1 MKDSAYLAHISS
13 SGSSQLLL
21 DHLEGTAR
29 LAKDFA
35 LPFGGEE
42 QAELAGLSHDIGKY
56 SKAFQDRLHGNPMR
70 VDHSTAGAVECWKLQ
85 QPFAAFAVAGHH
97 GGLPNGGSRM
107 DPSDKNTLHGRLK
120 KQRDGLLKPYNA
132 WVQEL
137 TLPHAEI
144 PDFLKQCNA
153 ELEPVFFTRMLYSCL
168 VDADFLDTE
177 TFMSGKRRESSAE
190 SIDSLWDKLQKN
202 LSGWFPPKG
211 ELNTQRC
218 KILSQC
224 IQAGETQA
232 PGLFTLTVPTGGGK
246 TVASLSFALAH
257 AKKHGLKRI
266 IYVIP
271 YTSIIE
277 QTADKFRTML
287 GEENVLEHH
296 SNISY
301 DLQDEAT
308 PLTIQLANAAENWDM
323 PVVVTTAVQFFE
335 SLYAYRSS
343 QCRKLHNI
351 AESVIVFDEA
361 QMLPIPYLRPCVWA
375 ISQLVKNYKASA
387 LLCTATQP
395 ALDPLFHEFLP
406 ECTIREICPASSFT
420 AEVFQ
425 RVTFQKTGRL
435 TWDELAARMNSCHQ
449 VLCIVNSRKS
459 AQEVYQRLEGDGTYH
474 LSTLMYPAHRWQ
486 QLTEIR
492 KRLKQNLPCRVVST
506 SLIEAGVDVD
516 FRTVFREQAGLD
528 SILQAAGRCNRE
540 GKRPAAESFVY
551 IFEGEGKVPLL
562 FSTAIGAG
570 KQVLARYEDIS
581 SPEAIH
587 EYFRQ
592 LLDLKGKA
600 AQDKER
606 ILPLIQSE
614 PFPFRT
620 IAERFHLI
628 DSPTRT
634 IYIPLEEGAK
644 LIGELQS
651 GTVNRNTFRKLGR
664 YGVSIYEQHF
674 AALEQAGDLQILDSG
689 DAVLRNLDLY
699 SMKTGL
705 SLEADYG
712 KALFI

>member
-13 SGSSQLLL
+13 SGGSQLLL

-277 QTADKFRTML
+277 QTADKFRTIL

-308 PLTIQLANAAENWDM
+308 PLTTQLANAAENWDM

-351 AESVIVFDEA
+351 TESVIVFDEA

-474 LSTLMYPAHRWQ
+474 LSTLMYPAHRWK

-492 KRLKQNLPCRVVST
+492 ERLKQGLPCRVVST

-664 YGVSIYEQHF
+664 YSVSIYEQHF
-674 AALEQAGDLQILDSG
+674 AALEQTGDLQILDSG

>member
-277 QTADKFRTML
+277 QTADKFRTIL

-406 ECTIREICPASSFT
+406 ECTIQEICPASSFT

-474 LSTLMYPAHRWQ
+474 LSTLMYPAHRWK

-651 GTVNRNTFRKLGR
+651 GMVNRNTFRKLGR
-664 YGVSIYEQHF
+664 YSVSIYEQHF
-674 AALEQAGDLQILDSG
+674 AALEQTGDLQILDSG

>member
-13 SGSSQLLL
+13 SGGSQLLL

-277 QTADKFRTML
+277 QTADKFRTIL

-308 PLTIQLANAAENWDM
+308 PLTTQLANAAENWDM

-435 TWDELAARMNSCHQ
+435 TWDELAAQMNSCHQ

-492 KRLKQNLPCRVVST
+492 ERLKQNLPCRVVST

-600 AQDKER
+600 TQDKER

-651 GTVNRNTFRKLGR
+651 GMVNRNTFRKLGR
-664 YGVSIYEQHF
+664 YSVSIYEQHF

-689 DAVLRNLDLY
+689 DAVLRSLDLY

>member
-277 QTADKFRTML
+277 QTADKFRTIL

-308 PLTIQLANAAENWDM
+308 PLTTQLANAAENWDM

-474 LSTLMYPAHRWQ
+474 LSTLMYPAHRWK

-492 KRLKQNLPCRVVST
+492 ERLKQNLPCRVVST

-664 YGVSIYEQHF
+664 YSVSIYEQHF

>member
-56 SKAFQDRLHGNPMR
+56 SKAFQDRLHGNPIR

-137 TLPHAEI
+137 TLPHAKI

-277 QTADKFRTML
+277 QTADKFRTIL

-435 TWDELAARMNSCHQ
+435 TWDELAAQMNSCHQ

-651 GTVNRNTFRKLGR
+651 GMVNRNTFRKLGR
-664 YGVSIYEQHF
+664 YSVSIYEQHF

>member
-277 QTADKFRTML
+277 QTADKFRTIL

-308 PLTIQLANAAENWDM
+308 PLTTQLANAAENWDM

-492 KRLKQNLPCRVVST
+492 ERLKQNLPCRVVST

-664 YGVSIYEQHF
+664 YSVSIYEQHF

>member
-13 SGSSQLLL
+13 SGGSQLLL

-277 QTADKFRTML
+277 QTADKFRTIL

-308 PLTIQLANAAENWDM
+308 PLTTQLANAAENWDM

-351 AESVIVFDEA
+351 TESVIVFDEA

-474 LSTLMYPAHRWQ
+474 LSTLMYPAHRWK

-492 KRLKQNLPCRVVST
+492 ERLKQGLPCRVVST

-651 GTVNRNTFRKLGR
+651 GMVNRNTFRKLGR
-664 YGVSIYEQHF
+664 YSVSIYEQHF
-674 AALEQAGDLQILDSG
+674 AALEQTGDLQILDSG

>member
-1 MKDSAYLAHISS
+1 
-13 SGSSQLLL
+13 
-21 DHLEGTAR
+21 
-29 LAKDFA
+29 
-35 LPFGGEE
+35 
-42 QAELAGLSHDIGKY
+42 
-56 SKAFQDRLHGNPMR
+56 
-70 VDHSTAGAVECWKLQ
+70 
-85 QPFAAFAVAGHH
+85 
-97 GGLPNGGSRM
+97 
-107 DPSDKNTLHGRLK
+107 
-120 KQRDGLLKPYNA
+120 
-132 WVQEL
+132 
-137 TLPHAEI
+137 
-144 PDFLKQCNA
+144 
-153 ELEPVFFTRMLYSCL
+153 
-168 VDADFLDTE
+168 
-177 TFMSGKRRESSAE
+177 
-190 SIDSLWDKLQKN
+190 
-202 LSGWFPPKG
+202 
-211 ELNTQRC
+211 
-218 KILSQC
+218 
-224 IQAGETQA
+224 
-232 PGLFTLTVPTGGGK
+232 
-246 TVASLSFALAH
+246 
-257 AKKHGLKRI
+257 
-266 IYVIP
+266 
-271 YTSIIE
+271 
-277 QTADKFRTML
+277 
-287 GEENVLEHH
+287 
-296 SNISY
+296 
-301 DLQDEAT
+301 
-308 PLTIQLANAAENWDM
+308 
-323 PVVVTTAVQFFE
+323 
-335 SLYAYRSS
+335 
-343 QCRKLHNI
+343 
-351 AESVIVFDEA
+351 
-361 QMLPIPYLRPCVWA
+361 MLPIPYLRPCVWA

-435 TWDELAARMNSCHQ
+435 TWDELAAQMNSCHQ

-474 LSTLMYPAHRWQ
+474 LSTLMCPAHRWQ

-664 YGVSIYEQHF
+664 YSVSIYEQHF

>member
-277 QTADKFRTML
+277 QTADKFRTIL

-474 LSTLMYPAHRWQ
+474 LSTLMYPAHRWK

-492 KRLKQNLPCRVVST
+492 ERLKQNLPCRVVST

-664 YGVSIYEQHF
+664 YSVSIYEQHF

>member
-277 QTADKFRTML
+277 QTADKFRTIL

-308 PLTIQLANAAENWDM
+308 PLTTQLANAAENWDM

-474 LSTLMYPAHRWQ
+474 LSTLMYPAHRWK

-492 KRLKQNLPCRVVST
+492 ERLKQNLPCRVVST

-551 IFEGEGKVPLL
+551 IFEDEGKVPLL

-651 GTVNRNTFRKLGR
+651 GMVNRNTFRKLGR
-664 YGVSIYEQHF
+664 YSVSIYEQHF